1 MEVTSPESIA
11 AAVAVLRRGGL
22 VGLPTETVYGLA
34 ADAENELAV
43 RRIFAVKGR
52 PSTHPLIV
60 HVAHASAIESWV
72 TQVPPEAYRL
82 ASAFWPGPLTLVL
95 RRSSRASDA
104 VTGGQETVALRVP
117 GHPVALAV
125 LKAFDGG
132 VAAPSANRFGQ
143 VSPTRAEHVRADLG
157 SDVDLVLDGGPARV
171 GVESTIVDLSGAEP
185 LLLRPGGV
193 PVESVELVLERRI

>member
-60 HVAHASAIESWV
+60 HVAHASDHRVLGDAACRRRPTGWPRRSG
-72 TQVPPEAYRL
+72 
-82 ASAFWPGPLTLVL
+82 PGP
-95 RRSSRASDA
+95 
-104 VTGGQETVALRVP
+104 
-117 GHPVALAV
+117 
-125 LKAFDGG
+125 
-132 VAAPSANRFGQ
+132 
-143 VSPTRAEHVRADLG
+143 
-157 SDVDLVLDGGPARV
+157 
-171 GVESTIVDLSGAEP
+171 
-185 LLLRPGGV
+185 
-193 PVESVELVLERRI
+193 